1 MQLQDNVFFHI
12 MMKYILSL
20 SLFIL
25 AAHSQII
32 AQSADE
38 TAIKNLLEA
47 ETKAFCNVSLA
58 EVCQKYWILDDKT
71 VMNVSMPDGTH
82 LQFKKADILDETNAP
97 PENHATFTDKDF
109 EFRIEGNIAFVTYTQ
124 TAALADGSRICS
136 HEMRFL
142 EKVNGEWKL
151 HCSSVHQYI
160 PRD

>member
-1 MQLQDNVFFHI
+1 

-20 SLFIL
+20 TLLLSVI
-25 AAHSQII
+25 HSQII

-38 TAIKNLLEA
+38 VAIKNLLES

-82 LQFKKADILDETNAP
+82 LQFKKAEILDETNAP
-97 PENHATFTDKDF
+97 PENHATFSDKDF
-109 EFRIEGNIAFVTYTQ
+109 VFRIEGNIAFVTYTQ
-124 TAALADGSRICS
+124 TATLADGSRISS

-151 HCSSVHQYI
+151 HCSSVHQFI